1 MAGTLQKEDGGEKA
15 IYYLTKKIRM
25 FSNLINLIDLLPNHV
40 NNVASYI
47 LVNGV
52 FKKININ
59 SNNNN
64 KTTTTTTTKWNHPD
78 YL

>member
-1 MAGTLQKEDGGEKA
+1 MGIAASAVVVHTVGLEENSVAGTLQKEDGGEKA

-52 FKKININ
+52 
-59 SNNNN
+59 
-64 KTTTTTTTKWNHPD
+64 
-78 YL
+78 